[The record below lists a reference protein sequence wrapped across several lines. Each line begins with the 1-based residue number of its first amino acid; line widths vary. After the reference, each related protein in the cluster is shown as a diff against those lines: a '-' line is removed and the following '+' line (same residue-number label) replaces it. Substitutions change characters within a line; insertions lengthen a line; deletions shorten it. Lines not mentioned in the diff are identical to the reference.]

1 MEDHEEVVR
10 RAAELLISNNRNEI
24 MDLAVNKLLVESKE
38 EVVARVVEELTAL
51 AKSGLR
57 VEPTMEPVKLDK
69 IPDIEGEGSYE
80 VMDPRSLYRGKSYS
94 EWVTDWFN
102 WFLSADA
109 DKRTTGPVVFLR
121 SLGLPNRITGAFI
134 SNVPSILSLES
145 ELTNP
150 STIGSPVGADPNYPK
165 QYINDPNIRVGQEG
179 IKIFEDQAV
188 LVPVIIAYELA
199 NVPYKDW
206 GRMIEYTGPTIDYGD
221 NPPQNDQLTI
231 NNEDIEL
238 PAGLE
243 MKDFRITTPIFT
255 AVIPDSDYG
264 RSIKDFLDMP
274 ISPGSYPAMV
284 EGYFVLLKFKQGV
297 YWIHS
302 WATGPR
308 ELNGVYFSELL
319 YQVRVGPERPLRGP
333 VSNARPSRNLGLVRS
348 TLAKKMFSNE
358 LEQDQIE
365 AFRKYF
371 EMKLRNRTII

>member
-1 MEDHEEVVR
+1 MNADREVVNRAVEGMIANNKREVMDEAVKRLIAENREEVM
-10 RAAELLISNNRNEI
+10 A
-24 MDLAVNKLLVESKE
+24 K
-38 EVVARVVEELTAL
+38 VVKELTNL

-57 VEPTMEPVKLDK
+57 IEPTMELEKVAN
-69 IPDIEGEGSYE
+69 IEGPGEGFYE

-94 EWVTDWFN
+94 EWVCDWFN

-109 DKRTTGPVVFLR
+109 DKRITGPVVFLR

-134 SNVPSILSLES
+134 SDVPNISPLQLGVTDSSNLV
-145 ELTNP
+145 NP
-150 STIGSPVGADPNYPK
+150 GGVDPNYPK
-165 QYINDPNIRVGQEG
+165 QYINDPNIRVGSEEL
-179 IKIFEDQAV
+179 KIFEDQAV
-188 LVPVIIAYELA
+188 LVPVIVAYEIA

-231 NNEDIEL
+231 NTKDVAL
-238 PAGLE
+238 PTGLE

-255 AVIPDSDYG
+255 AVIPETDYG

-274 ISPGSYPAMV
+274 VSPGSYPAMI
-284 EGYFVLLKFKQGV
+284 EGYFVLLKFKEGV

-319 YQVRVGPERPLRGP
+319 YQVRVGPKRQPGGP
-333 VSNARPSRNLGLVRS
+333 VSNARPSRNVGLVRS
-348 TLAKKMFSNE
+348 TLAKKKLHDE
-358 LEQDQIE
+358 LEPQQIE

-371 EMKLRNRTII
+371 EMKLKGRTII